1 METYNSISTFEAPT
15 PDALAAHWGPNAP
28 RGARAVL
35 TRIVK
40 EGANVPLFLG
50 QTLVNALRDLGY
62 NDTTSAIC
70 EHVDNAV
77 QWGANEVRIYFNE
90 LGRKNEKK
98 IDVLVYDN
106 GVGMAPNVLRAVT
119 AFGGSLCF
127 ENREGIGRYGMG
139 MKAAALSISPRL
151 EIYSWQERGAVYN
164 MDLDVRDLASD
175 KGNVV
180 YLPEPALDE
189 KLPADVRDIL
199 TSQMSHP
206 RTSHEAQIL
215 LAEEPEELTERLGK
229 SGTIIYMPAADRLTT
244 RQVKRLVDSATR
256 QMARIYRRHIA
267 SGLRLFINN
276 RPVDP
281 VDPTYFMPEA
291 RHTKVEGIHEK
302 RSRIINSWAIEVGE
316 DEESQ
321 TTHRVTA
328 RLFLLPIEDWNDQPR
343 KVLKNDLH
351 VFDNGVS
358 FMRSNRE
365 VQYGPLSA
373 LTGRTSRDSWW
384 RLEIEFPPE
393 LDEAFGVAVN
403 KQGVRPKGYVVDKI
417 RKAIADDLASTR
429 SRIEQFQ
436 SERAVEQKKGKQSA
450 AEQRANE
457 VESLQSL
464 PLAQPATTTE
474 DEQRELEAR
483 LRELA
488 VAYKR
493 PDETDDEAVERVRGS
508 RFIIATRHD
517 EGPFYAAEARLGKVV
532 LTINT
537 GHAFFEHVYKPLAEL
552 AKLSEGGGGEDG
564 VNLEADLVASCSQ
577 LVVKLQLTLLALART
592 QSQMAATDPEH
603 RKLFDQLRKNWS
615 HSLDT
620 MLISG

>member
-1 METYNSISTFEAPT
+1 MDTNSISTFEAPT
-15 PDALAAHWGPNAP
+15 PDALASHWGPNAP

-77 QWGANEVRIYFNE
+77 QWGANEVRIYFSE
-90 LGRKNEKK
+90 VGKKNEKK
-98 IDVLVYDN
+98 IDVLVYDD

-151 EIYSWQERGAVYN
+151 EIYSWQESGAIYN

-180 YLPEPALDE
+180 YLPDPELTE

-199 TSQMSHP
+199 TSQLSHP
-206 RTSHEAQIL
+206 RNSSEAQYL
-215 LAEEPEELTERLGK
+215 FSEDPDELGERLGK

-256 QMARIYRRHIA
+256 QMARIYRRHLA
-267 SGLRLFINN
+267 KGLRLFVNN
-276 RPVDP
+276 RRVDP
-281 VDPTYFMPEA
+281 FDPTYFMSEA
-291 RHTKVEGIHEK
+291 RHTSVQGLNET
-302 RSRIINSWAIEVGE
+302 RSRLVNSWPIEIP
-316 DEESQ
+316 EEEEAAS
-321 TTHRVTA
+321 THKVMV
-328 RLFLLPIEDWNDQPR
+328 RLYLLPFEDWNDQPR

-351 VFDNGVS
+351 VFDTGVS

-365 VQYGPLSA
+365 VQYGPVSA
-373 LTGRTSRDSWW
+373 LTGRTSRDHWW
-384 RLEIEFPPE
+384 RLEVEFPPE

-403 KQGVRPKGYVVDKI
+403 KQGVRPKGYVIDKI
-417 RKAIADDLASTR
+417 GKEIAEELASVR
-429 SRIEQFQ
+429 RRIEQLQ
-436 SERAVEQKKGKQSA
+436 SERAVQQKKGKQSA

-457 VESLQSL
+457 AESLQSH
-464 PLAQPATTTE
+464 PIAEPVGQTE
-474 DEQRELEAR
+474 EEKKELEAR

-493 PDETDDEAVERVRGS
+493 PDESDEEAVERVRGS
-508 RFIIATRHD
+508 KFIMATRHD
-517 EGPFYAAEARLGKVV
+517 EGPFYAAESRLGKVI

-537 GHAFFEHVYKPLAEL
+537 GHPFFEHVYKPLADL

-564 VNLEADLVASCSQ
+564 VNLDSDLVASSSQ

-592 QSQMAATDPEH
+592 QAQMAATEPEH

-615 HSLDT
+615 HALDT
-620 MLISG
+620 MLVSG